1 MVNIKRKRNWLYM
14 DYGTTNSNFL
24 QMDKC
29 RVPYLLVQ
37 PHEVPGLSTK
47 RQQNSDGGGPVGQ
60 LVQIL
65 KPKNF
70 VRLNIKHRKDQNHY
84 AVASVAD
91 PDPGSGAFLTHIFES
106 LMTIFC
112 IQSSIVLRKLVQ
124 IFFFGNSNTK

>member
-1 MVNIKRKRNWLYM
+1 M

-37 PHEVPGLSTK
+37 PHEVPGLSTQ

-65 KPKNF
+65 KPINF
-70 VRLNIKHRKDQNHY
+70 VHLLHCRMTPTVLYRPQIHDLLVTIKHCKDRNRY
-84 AVASVAD
+84 AAAGSVVD
-91 PDPGSGAFLTHIFES
+91 QG
-106 LMTIFC
+106 
-112 IQSSIVLRKLVQ
+112 
-124 IFFFGNSNTK
+124 

>member
-1 MVNIKRKRNWLYM
+1 VKGKEAESTAVNIKRKRNWLYM

-37 PHEVPGLSTK
+37 PHEVPGLSTQ

-65 KPKNF
+65 KPTNF
-70 VRLNIKHRKDQNHY
+70 VHLTIKHRKDQNHY
-84 AVASVAD
+84 AVGSVAD
-91 PDPGSGAFLTHIFES
+91 PGCLSRISDLGY
-106 LMTIFC
+106 
-112 IQSSIVLRKLVQ
+112 K
-124 IFFFGNSNTK
+124 NTKKEKGKNYLFYQFFKP